1 MNWKK
6 FLLGKFD
13 YTKTTKNGKYD
24 VKINIQGGI
33 LPVIVIIAL
42 IAWLIIKQEVPWRKK
57 FGV

>member
-13 YTKTTKNGKYD
+13 YTKRTKNGKYD

-33 LPVIVIIAL
+33 LPAIVIIAL
-42 IAWLIIKQEVPWRKK
+42 IAWLIIK
-57 FGV
+57 

>member
-6 FLLGKFD
+6 FLLGNFD

-33 LPVIVIIAL
+33 LLAIIIIAL
-42 IAWLIIKQEVPWRKK
+42 IAWLILK
-57 FGV
+57 

>member
-13 YTKTTKNGKYD
+13 YTKITENGKYD

-33 LPVIVIIAL
+33 LPVIIIIAL
-42 IAWLIIKQEVPWRKK
+42 IAWLIIK
-57 FGV
+57 

>member
-6 FLLGKFD
+6 LLLGNFD

-33 LPVIVIIAL
+33 IPVIVIIAL
-42 IAWLIIKQEVPWRKK
+42 IAWLIIK
-57 FGV
+57 